1 MRISEYKPSLS
12 TTQAGDELGK
22 SGKTIARWIEHYG
35 LSARKVAGK
44 YRIDPPLMAVLKTVS
59 EMTGARSED
68 TIRRVISSSGWAED
82 ESGQAQDKPSQ
93 AGLTLDHIRQ
103 AVAES
108 SDLAERYAK
117 AAYKIGELENEVKHS
132 QALIESLRSD
142 KEALEAQLR
151 ALPSPGEH
159 QAVKAKLEAL
169 ETKPARSPWTR
180 LLDWFSK

>member
-1 MRISEYKPSLS
+1 MTQYDAKQAAEALGLDHS
-12 TTQAGDELGK
+12 TVRAWANTFPVPGSRKGRKWFFNDQALEALR
-22 SGKTIARWIEHYG
+22 TIQR
-35 LSARKVAGK
+35 
-44 YRIDPPLMAVLKTVS
+44 LKG
-59 EMTGARSED
+59 EGRGYN
-68 TIRRVISSSGWAED
+68 TIRATVIPQDTPERNRGAYGSGATQFVAME
-82 ESGQAQDKPSQ
+82 QV
-93 AGLTLDHIRQ
+93 RQ

-132 QALIESLRSD
+132 QALIEALRSD

-169 ETKPARSPWTR
+169 EGEPTRSPWPR
-180 LLDWFSK
+180 LLAWLTGK